1 VTKVSTWVND
11 VHSELN
17 RTRVRELFRPGSV
30 EEIAQLI
37 RRARLER
44 VSISIA
50 GGRHAMGGQQFCAG
64 GFLVD
69 MTGMNRALDL
79 DKNVGRLTVEAGIQ
93 WPALIHYLAANQ
105 QSEPLQWGIIQK
117 QTGTDRLTIGGTLSA
132 NSHGRGLKLGPFIQ
146 QVESFSLVNESGE
159 LVECSREKNRELFCL
174 AVGGYGLFG
183 VIVRTTLRLAPRQ
196 KLERVVEVIDLSE
209 SIQAFELRIAEG
221 SLYGDFQFATDSV
234 SDDFLMRGVFSTYR
248 PTDKDPLPRQRDL
261 SEDDWRKLI
270 YLGHTNKAE
279 AFRLYATYYLAT
291 SGQVYWSDTHQLSTY
306 LDGYHRELDQKM
318 RRAVPASEVITE
330 LYIPRESLVAF
341 MEEARRDFRENG
353 VDVIYGTI
361 RVIERDEE
369 SYLAWAKKAYACV
382 VFNLHTTHSAAGV
395 EATAQAFRRLNEMAL
410 RRGGSFSLTYHK
422 FSSRDQMERAYPN
435 FRRFLELKKKYDP
448 HELFR
453 SDWYEHYASLFAGAG
468 D

>member
-1 VTKVSTWVND
+1 
-11 VHSELN
+11 
-17 RTRVRELFRPGSV
+17 
-30 EEIAQLI
+30 
-37 RRARLER
+37 
-44 VSISIA
+44 
-50 GGRHAMGGQQFCAG
+50 
-64 GFLVD
+64 
-69 MTGMNRALDL
+69 
-79 DKNVGRLTVEAGIQ
+79 
-93 WPALIHYLAANQ
+93 
-105 QSEPLQWGIIQK
+105 
-117 QTGTDRLTIGGTLSA
+117 
-132 NSHGRGLKLGPFIQ
+132 
-146 QVESFSLVNESGE
+146 
-159 LVECSREKNRELFCL
+159 
-174 AVGGYGLFG
+174 LFG

-196 KLERVVEVIDLSE
+196 KLERIVEVIDLSE
-209 SIQAFELRIAEG
+209 LIQAFESRMAEG

-234 SDDFLMRGVFSTYR
+234 SDDFLMRGVLSTYR
-248 PTDKDPLPRQRDL
+248 PTDKDPLPRQREL

-270 YLGHTNKAE
+270 YLGHTNKDE

-361 RVIERDEE
+361 RLIERDEE
-369 SYLAWAKKAYACV
+369 SFLAWAKEAYACV

-395 EATAQAFRRLNEMAL
+395 EATAQAIRRLNEMAL

-435 FRRFLELKKKYDP
+435 FRRFLELKRKYDP

-453 SDWYEHYASLFAGAG
+453 SDWYEHYASLFAG